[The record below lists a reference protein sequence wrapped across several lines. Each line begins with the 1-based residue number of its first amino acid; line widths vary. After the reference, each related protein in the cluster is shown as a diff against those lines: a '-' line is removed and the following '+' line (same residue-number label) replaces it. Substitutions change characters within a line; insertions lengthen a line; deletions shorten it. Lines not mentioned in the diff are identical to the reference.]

1 MPIQRKLK
9 ILALSVALGLTSMP
23 SAQATSVTWDFT
35 YAAVASPNGP
45 FTSVASLTL
54 EDSTCGGF
62 SCVLFTLDPNES
74 NDVYKDPTANNPSKI
89 KSLNIAFKTNVSDD
103 TLGSTPATP
112 QKPQGWHLLTSISG
126 ESVDS
131 WLWSMNSD
139 DSRDKNDDKLDA
151 SYRTGEGQF
160 GIDWDN
166 DFGVSEISMWSI
178 LRTTIADNFSIM
190 ASPTGTSTKPSST
203 FGILSISSFKRADGT
218 PTSNWATA
226 PAPSAVPVPAS
237 VWLFGTA
244 LLGFIGISRRTKV

>member
-9 ILALSVALGLTSMP
+9 ILALSFALGLTSMP

-35 YAAVASPNGP
+35 YAAVGSPNGP
-45 FTSVASLTL
+45 FPSVASLTL

-103 TLGSTPATP
+103 TLGSTPTTP
-112 QKPQGWHLLTSISG
+112 QVPQDHHQLTSISG

-139 DSRDKNDDKLDA
+139 DSRDKNDDKLDT
-151 SYRTGEGQF
+151 SYRTSEGQF

-190 ASPTGTSTKPSST
+190 ASPTDTGSNKPRST
-203 FGILSISSFKRADGT
+203 FGILSVSAFSGAS
-218 PTSNWATA
+218 SNWATG
-226 PAPSAVPVPAS
+226 PAPSVVPVPAS
-237 VWLFGTA
+237 LWLFGTA
-244 LLGFIGISRRTKV
+244 LLGFIGISARTKV